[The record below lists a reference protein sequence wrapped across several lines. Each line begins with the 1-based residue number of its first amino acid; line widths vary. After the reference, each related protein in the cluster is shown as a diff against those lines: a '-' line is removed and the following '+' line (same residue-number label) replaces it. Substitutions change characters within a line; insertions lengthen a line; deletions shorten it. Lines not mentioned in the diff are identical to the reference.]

1 MASVSA
7 QRPSMK
13 LYHCP
18 ETRSMRTLWLLH
30 ELQIPFELIE
40 MPFDIAVLQSDA
52 YRSVHPLGRVPALTD
67 GDLTLTESG
76 AITQYLCERYADR
89 GLGRPPGHPERYA
102 WLQWIH
108 FSETLVVHAGALV
121 QQLHFIP
128 APQRSE
134 TVLKIESRRL
144 RKAIGALSA
153 ALDGREYLLA
163 GGFSAA
169 DVSVGYS
176 LHLGS
181 RFVRLEA
188 MPEVAAYYRR
198 LSARP
203 AFGAALPAG
212 WRRPIGWLTEEFE
225 PI

>member
-1 MASVSA
+1 M
-7 QRPSMK
+7 R

-30 ELQIPFELIE
+30 ELQIPFDLTE
-40 MPFDIAVLQSDA
+40 MPFDIPVLQSET
-52 YRSVHPLGRVPALTD
+52 YRAVHALGRVPALTD
-67 GDLTLTESG
+67 GELTLFESG
-76 AITQYLCERYADR
+76 AITQYLCERYPDL
-89 GLGRPPGHPERYA
+89 GLGRAPGHAERYA

-108 FSETLVVHAGALV
+108 FSETMVMHAGALV

-128 APQRSE
+128 PPQRCE
-134 TVLKIESRRL
+134 TLLKIESRRL
-144 RKAIGALSA
+144 RKAIGMLTTV
-153 ALDGREYLLA
+153 LDGQEHLLA

-181 RFVRLEA
+181 RFVRLES

-198 LSARP
+198 LSERP
-203 AFGAALPAG
+203 AFRASLPAG
-212 WRRPIGWLTEEFE
+212 WQRPIGWLTEEFE
-225 PI
+225 AI

>member
-1 MASVSA
+1 M
-7 QRPSMK
+7 R

-18 ETRSMRTLWLLH
+18 ETRSMRTLWLLR
-30 ELQIPFELIE
+30 ELQIPFDLTE
-40 MPFDIAVLQSDA
+40 MPFDIPVLQSET
-52 YRSVHPLGRVPALTD
+52 YRAVHALGRVPALTD
-67 GDLTLTESG
+67 GELTLFESG
-76 AITQYLCERYADR
+76 AITQYLCERYPDR
-89 GLGRPPGHPERYA
+89 GLGRPPGHAERYA

-108 FSETLVVHAGALV
+108 FGETMVVHAGALV

-128 APQRSE
+128 SPQRSE

-144 RKAIGALSA
+144 RKAIGMLTTV
-153 ALDGREYLLA
+153 LDGQEYLLA

-181 RFVRLEA
+181 RFVRLES

-198 LSARP
+198 LSERP
-203 AFGAALPAG
+203 AFRASLPAG
-212 WRRPIGWLTEEFE
+212 WHRPIGWLTEEFE
-225 PI
+225 AI

>member
-1 MASVSA
+1 
-7 QRPSMK
+7 MK

-18 ETRSMRTLWLLH
+18 ETRSMRALWLLH

-40 MPFDIAVLQSDA
+40 MPFEIPVLQSKA
-52 YRSVHPLGRVPALTD
+52 YRAVHALGRVPALTD
-67 GDLTLTESG
+67 GELTVFESG
-76 AITQYLCERYADR
+76 AITQYLCERYPDR

-108 FSETLVVHAGALV
+108 FSETMVVHAGALV

-128 APQRSE
+128 PSQRSQ
-134 TVLKIESRRL
+134 TVLSIESRRL
-144 RKAIGALSA
+144 RKAIGTLTA
-153 ALDGREYLLA
+153 ALAGREYLLA

-169 DVSVGYS
+169 DISVGYS

-181 RFVRLEA
+181 RFVRLES
-188 MPEVAAYYRR
+188 MSEVAAYYRR
-198 LSARP
+198 LSQRP
-203 AFGAALPAG
+203 AFSASLPAG
-212 WRRPIGWLTEEFE
+212 WCRPVGWLTEQFE

>member
-1 MASVSA
+1 
-7 QRPSMK
+7 
-13 LYHCP
+13 
-18 ETRSMRTLWLLH
+18 MRTLWLLH
-30 ELQIPFELIE
+30 ELGLPFELIE
-40 MPFDIAVLQSDA
+40 MPFDIAVLHSDS
-52 YRSVHPLGRVPALTD
+52 YRVVHALGRVPALID

-76 AITQYLCERYADR
+76 AITQYLCERYPDR
-89 GLGRPPGHPERYA
+89 GLGRAPGHAERYA

-108 FSETLVVHAGALV
+108 FSETLAVHAGALV

-144 RKAIGALSA
+144 RKAIGTLGGV
-153 ALDGREYLLA
+153 LGGREYLLA

-181 RFVRLEA
+181 RFVRLES

-203 AFGAALPAG
+203 AFRAALPAG
-212 WRRPIGWLTEEFE
+212 WRGPIGWLTEHFE